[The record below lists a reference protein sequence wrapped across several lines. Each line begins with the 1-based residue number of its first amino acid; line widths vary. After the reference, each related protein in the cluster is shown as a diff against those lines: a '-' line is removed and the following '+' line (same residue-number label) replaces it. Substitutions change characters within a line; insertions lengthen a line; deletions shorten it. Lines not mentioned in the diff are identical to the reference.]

1 MHYERVAGI
10 VIVQVTFVH
19 VEITTA
25 WGYATVGTLP
35 EGFRPSR
42 QIIVP
47 FSADWASGSMGV
59 QPSGAV
65 NINAN
70 ADPITTGASISAVAV
85 YPVA

>member
-1 MHYERVAGI
+1 MAGI

-19 VEITTA
+19 VNITTA

-47 FSADWASGSMGV
+47 FAADWASGSMSV